1 MDNRQFFVLI
11 LCYLLYNYATI
22 FSICHY
28 VCEILIPCCLA
39 FCLFG
44 WDNTKGWQ
52 RIRRKTPKSK
62 LSLKELLT
70 TKVSDQQKDLQFTAF
85 YEKAG
90 KGTVYMRRVGLCV
103 HCAVLLFSSRV

>member
-1 MDNRQFFVLI
+1 MSFWSPVVWPFV
-11 LCYLLYNYATI
+11 YLDETT
-22 FSICHY
+22 
-28 VCEILIPCCLA
+28 E
-39 FCLFG
+39 
-44 WDNTKGWQ
+44 KGWQ

-90 KGTVYMRRVGLCV
+90 KGTVT
-103 HCAVLLFSSRV
+103 